1 MTKIAIL
8 NLYLRLAVQGTFR
21 KMVWGCMAFVVLST
35 TASALASTFQC
46 TPIDKAWN
54 VVPGSCINVNAL
66 FFANAALDIF
76 QDAVI
81 YVLPMRMLYH
91 LQIPG
96 RQKIAL
102 MGVFAVG
109 GFVVITGM
117 IRLNFLKKAQS
128 TSDASCKHIVLR
140 LAPLSFFLLLEHTF

>member
-8 NLYLRLAVQGTFR
+8 TLYLRLAVKGTFR
-21 KMVWGCMAFVVLST
+21 NIVWGCIVFVVLST
-35 TASALASTFQC
+35 AASALASIFQC
-46 TPIDKAWN
+46 TPIHKAWN
-54 VVPGSCINVNAL
+54 AIPGSCINVNAL

-76 QDAVI
+76 QDSVI

-117 IRLNFLKKAQS
+117 VRLNFLKKAQN
-128 TSDASCKHIVLR
+128 TPDPSCKHILFR
-140 LAPLSFFLLLEHTF
+140 

>member
-8 NLYLRLAVQGTFR
+8 NLYLRLAVEKKFR
-21 KMVWGCMAFVVLST
+21 RLVWGCMAFVVISA
-35 TASALASTFQC
+35 TASVLASTFQC
-46 TPIDKAWN
+46 TPIHKAW
-54 VVPGSCINVNAL
+54 VSVPGSCINVNAL

-81 YVLPMRMLYH
+81 YVLPIRMLYQI
-91 LQIPG
+91 QIPN

-102 MGVFAVG
+102 MGVFVVG

-117 IRLNFLKKAQS
+117 VRLNFLKRAQDS
-128 TSDASCKHIVLR
+128 PDPSCK
-140 LAPLSFFLLLEHTF
+140 PLPPLLLPTQT